1 MSLLKPI
8 YALWLRD
15 IKKFSRS
22 RWKIMTGLAQPI
34 LYLIVM
40 GVGLDGVFKAAGY
53 GSYSR
58 FLSPGVVAM
67 ALVTTAFIGGFSVL
81 WDRKFGFL
89 KETLV
94 APAARW
100 QLVVGRCLGTATTAT
115 IQTSLILLIVYLM
128 QNEWPGLFTL
138 LNVAVA
144 SMAVAFL
151 FAVAGLLCG
160 TIIDDFQAI
169 QVIVSFILM
178 PLVFLSGALF
188 PVPQDPD
195 RNMLATI
202 IRMNPVTYMV
212 ALVRHAMGLPS
223 DVSIL
228 VCAAVYGAL
237 LVVLLGLG
245 VRAFERVEAS

>member
-1 MSLLKPI
+1 MSLFKPI

-22 RWKIMTGLAQPI
+22 RWKIMTGLAQPM

-40 GVGLDGVFKAAGY
+40 GIGMDGVFKAAGY

-67 ALVTTAFIGGFSVL
+67 TLVTTAFIGGFSVL

-115 IQTSLILLIVYLM
+115 IQASLILFVVYFM
-128 QNEWPGLFTL
+128 QEQWPELPTL
-138 LNVAVA
+138 LKVVAT
-144 SMAVAFL
+144 SMAIAFL
-151 FAVAGLLCG
+151 FAVAGALCG
-160 TIIDDFQAI
+160 TLIDDFQAI
-169 QVIVSFILM
+169 QVIISFILM

-188 PVPQDPD
+188 PAPPGPD
-195 RNMLATI
+195 NSTLAII
-202 IRMNPVTYMV
+202 IRLNPVTYMV
-212 ALVRHAMGLPS
+212 ALIRHAMGLPS
-223 DVSIL
+223 NTPLFVSI
-228 VCAAVYGAL
+228 AVYGLL
-237 LVVLLGLG
+237 LVVLLGLCI
-245 VRAFERVEAS
+245 RAFDRVEAS